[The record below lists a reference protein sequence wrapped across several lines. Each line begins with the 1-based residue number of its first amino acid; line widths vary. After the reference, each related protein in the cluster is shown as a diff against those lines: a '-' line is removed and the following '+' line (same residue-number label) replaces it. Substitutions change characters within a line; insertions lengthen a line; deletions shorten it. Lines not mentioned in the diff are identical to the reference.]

1 MESIILI
8 APPAA
13 GKGTQSKLLCDYYHI
28 PHISTGDLL
37 RAASY
42 QADERGKS
50 IKEKMS
56 SGELV
61 SDDIILT
68 LLEERLE
75 QPDCANGYIL
85 DGFPRNVE
93 QAISYEEILN
103 KLNKKLGVVLLLEI
117 EEELA
122 CKRIAGRVSCPKCGS
137 VFNTMIESAKPKQE
151 EICDRCG
158 EHLTKRADDNKETFK
173 TRYDTYLEKT
183 KPLIEYYENK
193 NVLYRVD
200 SGNDK
205 DQTFE
210 EIIEILK
217 GRNEA

>member
-37 RAASY
+37 RAASSLD
-42 QADERGKS
+42 DERGKL
-50 IKEKMS
+50 IKEKMN

-61 SDDIILT
+61 GDDIILT
-68 LLEERLE
+68 LLKERLE
-75 QPDCANGYIL
+75 NSDCANGYIL

-103 KLNKKLGVVLLLEI
+103 KLNKKLGVVILLEI

-122 CKRIAGRVSCPKCGS
+122 CKRIAGRVSCSQCGS
-137 VFNTMIESAKPKQE
+137 VYNTMIENAKPKQE
-151 EICDRCG
+151 GICDHCG
-158 EHLTKRADDNKETFK
+158 KVLTRRADDNEETFK
-173 TRYDTYLEKT
+173 TRYNIYLEKT

-193 NVLYRVD
+193 NALYRVD

-205 DQTFE
+205 DQTFK
-210 EIIEILK
+210 EIIQLLK
-217 GRNEA
+217 GRNEV